1 MVTFNLRVG
10 RHKILVSIDFQ
21 ESRYGPDLFRR
32 DVRNYLRRNGLQN
45 MGKPYPSFEF
55 FEEVLKKELREIFHK
70 ALEAVPHVIYG
81 DPFQLR
87 IAIHDAGERVNGKYK
102 RDQYH
107 SSHDDENSRLSL
119 CLIELNG
126 KTLADLFVI
135 PKWFNKDFYL
145 AQNKMRETIDIIG
158 LLQYQ
163 ASIIKRRNAVRLRN
177 KVKRRYGIKDEKLD
191 RLEYPGLI
199 PFFEFLSDLAIEGLA
214 EFKRRIEQPVKIELA
229 RKERV
234 MKNLNEMVE
243 LMVKPNTLKEIDRLY
258 EEEYYNLE
266 DSDIEFVGRW
276 MCFFIALAI
285 AKNRGYKVEFLKVKT
300 NLSRIEYYFKD
311 LRGLYSSYIEIQPLP
326 LDISEDAYRKMHS
339 TKPENHHARFIHVFE
354 SACKELGI
362 PKRFIVISNEEYV
375 DLKKRAVRNCEGE
388 EKHWIKEAGFPVHS
402 HPFRKI
408 LERHSQYKLL

>member
-1 MVTFNLRVG
+1 MSTFNLRVG
-10 RHKILVSIDFQ
+10 KHKILLTIDFQ
-21 ESRYGPDLFRR
+21 KERYGPDLFRR
-32 DVRNYLRRNGLQN
+32 DVQNYLRRNGLQN
-45 MGKPYPSFEF
+45 MGKPHPSFEL
-55 FEEVLKKELREIFHK
+55 FEEEVKKELREIFRK
-70 ALEAVPHVIYG
+70 ALEAVPKVIYG
-81 DPFQLR
+81 DPFQVR
-87 IAIHDAGERVNGKYK
+87 VAIHDAGERVDGKYK
-102 RDQYH
+102 RDLYH
-107 SSHDDENSRLSL
+107 SSHDDDNSRLSL
-119 CLIELNG
+119 CLLELNG

-135 PKWFNKDFYL
+135 PKWLNKDFYL

-163 ASIIKRRNAVRLRN
+163 ASIIKRRNALRLRN

-191 RLEYPGLI
+191 RLEHPGLI

-214 EFKRRIEQPVKIELA
+214 EFKRRIEQPVKVELA
-229 RKERV
+229 RKARV

-243 LMVKPNTLKEIDRLY
+243 LMAKPNTLKEIDRLY

-285 AKNRGYKVEFLKVKT
+285 AKDRGYEIEFLKVKT
-300 NLSRIEYYFKD
+300 NSSRKGYYFKD

-326 LDISEDAYRKMHS
+326 LDISEDAYKKMYS
-339 TKPENHHARFIHVFE
+339 IKPENHHARFIHVFE

-375 DLKKRAVRNCEGE
+375 DLKKRAVKNCEEE
-388 EKHWIKEAGFPVHS
+388 EKHWIKEAGFPVYD

-408 LERHSQYKLL
+408 LGRHSKYRLL